1 VATAEGPV
9 WRFVNPVQIIFGAG
23 ALDGVAEIIGGR
35 RYCLVTYDEPYFKV
49 LSQRVAE
56 RAGPPAAAVDSITPN
71 PDFVTLSEQCGQ
83 FADSITADCVIL
95 ALGGGSVI
103 DAAKVLASGGR
114 GFEPV
119 RRYLE
124 TGRGEG
130 ELSAFPIIAVPTTAG
145 TGSEVTSWAT
155 VWDTER
161 ERKHSLARPELY
173 PSHAV
178 VDPELM
184 LGMPRELTIST
195 GLDALSH
202 ALESIWN
209 RNANAISTNH
219 AVFAATE
226 LIGALPQLVDDLTNM
241 VLRTKVA
248 RAALFAGLA
257 FSNTKTALA
266 HSVSYPITLKY
277 GIPHGF
283 ACSFTLPMVMAS
295 VIGTDRD
302 CDHGLQRIFGDD
314 LDAGV
319 DRLEN
324 FLAQLGV
331 STDPVDYGVE
341 GEEWRALIDS
351 ALAGQRGQ
359 NFIGSHARVMQCF
372 VSTDSGSGVRSAL

>member
-1 VATAEGPV
+1 MWE
-9 WRFVNPVQIIFGAG
+9 FHNPVKILFGAG
-23 ALDGVAEIIGGR
+23 ALDHVAGIIGGR
-35 RYCLVTYDEPYFKV
+35 CYCLVTYGEPYFRA
-49 LSQRVAE
+49 LAQRVAE
-56 RAGPPAAAVDSITPN
+56 RAGEPALVIDSIRPN
-71 PDFVTLSEQCGQ
+71 PDFITLAEQCEH
-83 FADSITADCVIL
+83 FPDLVPADCVIL

-103 DAAKVLASGGR
+103 DAAKVFASGGR

-119 RRYLE
+119 RHYLE
-124 TGRGEG
+124 TGRGESQ
-130 ELSAFPIIAVPTTAG
+130 LSAFPIVAVPTTAG
-145 TGSEVTSWAT
+145 TGSEATSWAT

-161 ERKHSLARPELY
+161 QRKYSLARPELY

-178 VDPELM
+178 IDPQLM
-184 LGMPRELTIST
+184 LGMSRELTIST

-209 RNANAISTNH
+209 RNANALSTNY

-226 LIGALPQLVDDLTNM
+226 LIDTLPGLVDDLTNLE
-241 VLRTKVA
+241 LRSKVA

-266 HSVSYPITLKY
+266 HSVSYPITLKH

-295 VIGTDRD
+295 VIGTDAD
-302 CDHGLQRIFGDD
+302 CDASLQRIFGDD

-319 DRLEN
+319 DRLKN
-324 FLAQLGV
+324 FLAHLGV
-331 STDPVDYGVE
+331 STNPVDYGVK
-341 GEEWRALIDS
+341 GEEWRALIDT

-359 NFIGSHARVMQCF
+359 NFIGSHARVMQSF
-372 VSTDSGSGVRSAL
+372 LVTDSDPGVQSTL